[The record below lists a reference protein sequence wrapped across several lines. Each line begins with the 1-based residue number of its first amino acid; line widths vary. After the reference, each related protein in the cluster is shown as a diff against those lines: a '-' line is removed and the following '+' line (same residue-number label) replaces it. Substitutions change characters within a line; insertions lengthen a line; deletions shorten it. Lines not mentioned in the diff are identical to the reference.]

1 MSRTPKRT
9 ILAAFAAASL
19 GLLAVPSGAGA
30 SFVTGIDGGSAAPL
44 ASPTLWSTM
53 VKNTNSGIYRA
64 QLIWA
69 DIAPTKPADATDPN
83 DAAYAGRW
91 DKADA
96 VARLATTAGVR
107 VLFNPL
113 RAPAWA
119 EGPNRPSTGFGAI
132 GNQAPVAGSWNPNAV
147 AFGQFAKALAKR
159 YDGTTADPLNPSV
172 KLPKVSLFEAWNEPN
187 YKMYLTPQCSKG
199 RMTTKNVC
207 TSRGTIVAMGNYRGL
222 LNSFYAG
229 IKSVQPTATV
239 LSAGTGP
246 YGASSGGYEID
257 PQVFIRSV
265 LCLGGK
271 SAAPTATG
279 SCPVKASLDGVAI
292 HPYTLFGT
300 PTTRASSLDG
310 TSLGNTPDVR
320 KALNLAVSK
329 GRVSPAGAKQLWIT
343 ESGWMTCPP
352 CRPGSSVSIGI
363 KPALAAG
370 YTGEMLYR
378 LWSWKVDAAIWYS
391 LVDGS
396 SWPGGL
402 YYAGASLAAA
412 TAKPALAAFKFP
424 VFSAKSGTKA
434 FGWTVS
440 PCRALGSTVQFEA
453 YSKSKWVK
461 TAKTVP
467 AADGVIKTPL
477 WAIPSLAKTVRATAS
492 GPGCVTQTSST
503 VTIAAK

>member
-1 MSRTPKRT
+1 MSRNFHRTPLA
-9 ILAAFAAASL
+9 ILAAASL
-19 GLLAVPSGAGA
+19 GLLAIPASAGA
-30 SFVTGIDGGSAAPL
+30 SFFTGLDGGSADAL

-64 QLIWA
+64 QIIWA
-69 DIAPTKPADATDPN
+69 DTAPTKPADATNPN
-83 DAAYAGRW
+83 DAAYAGHW
-91 DKADA
+91 AKADA

-119 EGPNRPSTGFGAI
+119 EGRSRPSTGFGAI
-132 GNQAPVAGSWNPNAV
+132 GNQAPVAGSWNPDAV

-159 YDGTTADPLNPSV
+159 YDGTTTDPLNPLG

-199 RMTTKNVC
+199 QMATKNVC
-207 TSRGTIVAMGNYRGL
+207 TSRGTVVAMGNYRSL

-229 IKSVQPTATV
+229 VKSVQPAATV

-320 KALNLAVSK
+320 KALDLAVSK
-329 GRVSPAGAKQLWIT
+329 SRVSPAGPKQLWIT

-352 CRPGSSVSIGI
+352 CRPTSTVSIGTA
-363 KPALAAG
+363 PALAAA

-378 LWSWKVDAAIWYS
+378 LWFWKVDAAIWYS
-391 LVDGS
+391 LVDVSG
-396 SWPGGL
+396 WPGGL
-402 YYAGASLAAA
+402 YYAGATLADA
-412 TAKPALAAFKFP
+412 TAKPGLAAFKFP
-424 VFSAKSGTKA
+424 VFSAKSGAKA

-440 PCRALGSTVQFEA
+440 PCRAPKSSVQFDA
-453 YSKSKWVK
+453 YSKAKWVK
-461 TAKTVP
+461 VATTVP
-467 AADGVIKTPL
+467 GADGVAKTPL

-503 VTIAAK
+503 VTIAAS